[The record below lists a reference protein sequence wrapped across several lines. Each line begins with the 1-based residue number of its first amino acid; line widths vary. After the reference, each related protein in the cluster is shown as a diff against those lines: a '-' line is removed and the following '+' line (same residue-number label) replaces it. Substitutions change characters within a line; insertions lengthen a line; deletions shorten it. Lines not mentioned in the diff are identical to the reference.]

1 MTGQPTAS
9 FPPSQPLSQRIA
21 CEVEQA
27 TGIRCP
33 LPASGATGYRF
44 CQRHDPQQA
53 EQRRAQAR
61 QAAKASHATFRPDP
75 ELEAWADTLDWSTE
89 EKREQALLEA
99 AVLVAKGGLTPAQ
112 GNAIAALARAAA
124 ARPAKMVR
132 PTPALV
138 VEVQKFGHN
147 GQEAGS

>member
-9 FPPSQPLSQRIA
+9 FPPSQPVSQRIA

-75 ELEAWADTLDWSTE
+75 ELEAWAETLDFTTKES
-89 EKREQALLEA
+89 RERSLVETAQ
-99 AVLVAKGGLTPAQ
+99 LVAKGGLTPAQ
-112 GNAIAALARAAA
+112 GNAIAALARAATVKPEKA
-124 ARPAKMVR
+124 PGKGSV
-132 PTPALV
+132 L
-138 VEVQKFGHN
+138 VEVARFGPN
-147 GQEAGS
+147 GAEPSA